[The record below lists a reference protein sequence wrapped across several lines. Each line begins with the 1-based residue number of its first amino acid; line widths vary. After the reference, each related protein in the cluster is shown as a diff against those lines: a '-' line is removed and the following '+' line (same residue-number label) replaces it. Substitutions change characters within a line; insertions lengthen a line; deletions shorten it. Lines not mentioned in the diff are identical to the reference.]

1 MPFYKNVVSQKI
13 PVYAFDQLTGLPA
26 TGEAAN
32 ITAEISKD
40 GGASAATNDANPTE
54 IDATDHPGWY
64 LFDMTQTEMNADL
77 IHLTAVCSST
87 SILVDPAVIHTM
99 PGSNAGVLADLVD
112 APNTTALSA
121 ISAAI
126 EAAILDEGDATALLA
141 AISAKVEEFLIN
153 EGDSTATLAAIAT
166 AIRTELTT
174 ELARIDATISSRSTY
189 AGSDTP
195 GTTTLLSRLT
205 ATRAG
210 YLDTINDLA
219 DGQRLDLL
227 IDFLVDMAEAD
238 EYVVTST
245 TPWQIAY
252 MKKGTGAPGVGTEL
266 YRKNVKSTAGAD
278 LTAESTVVGQLVE
291 PA

>member
-1 MPFYKNVVSQKI
+1 MAFYKNQSGQKL
-13 PVYAFDQLTGLPA
+13 PVFAYDEDTGLEA
-26 TGEAAN
+26 TGESAN
-32 ITAEISKD
+32 ITLKTKIS
-40 GGASAATNDANPTE
+40 GGSSATTTNSPTE
-54 IDATDHPGWY
+54 VNATDEPGWY
-64 LFDMTQTEMNADL
+64 EVEMTAAEMNGDL
-77 IHLTAVCSST
+77 IYVSGSCST
-87 SILVDPAVIHTM
+87 SGIRIRPTVIATI
-99 PGSNAGVLADLVD
+99 PGSNAGVKADLVD
-112 APNTTALSA
+112 SPNATALSA
-121 ISAAI
+121 VAA
-126 EAAILDEGDATALLA
+126 
-141 AISAKVEEFLIN
+141 
-153 EGDSTATLAAIAT
+153 

-174 ELARIDATISSRSTY
+174 ELGRIDATISSRSTY
-189 AGSDTP
+189 TGADTP

-219 DGQRLDLL
+219 DGERLDLL

-245 TPWQIAY
+245 TPWQIVY

-278 LTAESTVVGQLVE
+278 LTSESTVVGQLVE